1 MPFIT
6 VRTNQEIKQDQEE
19 KIKAGLGKAITF
31 VPGKSEAS
39 LMVMF
44 EKKAPIY
51 LRGDGKRPMAF
62 LDVAVFGNESHQGYQ
77 EFSLFVTKLINKIYR
92 LTREISLLII
102 AIFLLLGW
110 AVMSLKGKRKFQNER
125 TSNN

>member
-6 VRTNQEIKQDQEE
+6 VRTNQRIKQEQEE
-19 KIKAGLGKAITF
+19 KIKAGLGKAIAF
-31 VPGKSEAS
+31 VSGKSEES

-77 EFSLFVTKLINKIYR
+77 EFSLYATKLINETLQIDPRDIFIDYR
-92 LTREISLLII
+92 DIPAFSVGGYV
-102 AIFLLLGW
+102 F
-110 AVMSLKGKRKFQNER
+110 ER
-125 TSNN
+125 

>member
-6 VRTNQEIKQDQEE
+6 VRTNQEIKEEQE
-19 KIKAGLGKAITF
+19 KAIKAGLGKAISF

-44 EKKAPIY
+44 EKKSPMY

-77 EFSLFVTKLINKIYR
+77 EFTLFVTKLINKI
-92 LTREISLLII
+92 LQIDPND
-102 AIFLLLGW
+102 IFIDFRDIPIFG
-110 AVMSLKGKRKFQNER
+110 ASGYVFER
-125 TSNN
+125 